1 MLKSLNK
8 QSVETE
14 AEYFNNGEFG
24 AAGVLV
30 AFKETQ
36 RFIYD
41 SECFKALSDNTDS
54 HWSQF
59 FLSHQ
64 KIKPQLLFSFFLFLR
79 RKNSNMIPILVLLP
93 EYL

>member
-24 AAGVLV
+24 GALV
-30 AFKETQ
+30 AFKERQ

-79 RKNSNMIPILVLLP
+79 GKNSNMIPILLP

>member
-24 AAGVLV
+24 AAGALV
-30 AFKETQ
+30 AFKERQ